1 MKREEL
7 WRLINEAITDEV
19 YYQYLTAPYGERL
32 GIYLNDGEVKAYVG
46 RDVGREIAEEELPI
60 AAVKV
65 IGFGDLDM
73 SDYAEGFAIYDRET
87 GLYVTDDGREL
98 TDAELL
104 WVTITEGDI
113 TEEREALIERL
124 IEDYE
129 EMMVFN

>member
-32 GIYLNDGEVKAYVG
+32 GIYLNDGEVEAYVG
-46 RDVGREIAEEELPI
+46 QDVGREIAEEELPI

-65 IGFGDLDM
+65 IGFGNLDM

-104 WVTITEGDI
+104 WVVITEGDI

-129 EMMVFN
+129 EMMVFG